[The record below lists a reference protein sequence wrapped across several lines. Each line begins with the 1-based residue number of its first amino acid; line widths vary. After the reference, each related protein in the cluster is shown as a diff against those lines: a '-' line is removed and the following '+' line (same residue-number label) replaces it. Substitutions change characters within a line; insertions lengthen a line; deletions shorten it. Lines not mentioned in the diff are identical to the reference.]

1 MNSESFHNHPE
12 KYHTLFTAGETEAG
26 RGCKF
31 PGPRPHSQ
39 QPGWG
44 DLTPPPATCRDMG
57 AALPFPYPPSPSP
70 TLPSCEALSFWGV
83 SPLGQATAPPSLPA
97 LSPKP
102 SSGL

>member
-44 DLTPPPATCRDMG
+44 DLTPPPRHLQGHGCRL
-57 AALPFPYPPSPSP
+57 ALPLPSQPIPYPPQ
-70 TLPSCEALSFWGV
+70 L
-83 SPLGQATAPPSLPA
+83 
-97 LSPKP
+97 
-102 SSGL
+102 